1 MKKHLQ
7 KSCLDLLKLS
17 IIIVAYIFCVN
28 WLNYYSEALLIGN
41 FGSSITRWLFAC
53 IGTPVH
59 EISHAIVAIIFGF
72 QIIEFRPLILDPN
85 SSTLG
90 YVTYAYDRTS
100 LFQQTGHFFV
110 GIAPIV
116 FQLVIIYGLYRLLIP
131 HKTKGKKLEWAKI
144 LRPHTLLFVYL
155 VMQITLHMR
164 LSQAD
169 LEGALMG
176 IPILIG
182 LLFIISLIW
191 PRFLEALNEQ
201 ILKLAGITLSLS
213 LAVHLIIRLLVFI
226 L

>member
-7 KSCLDLLKLS
+7 KSCIDLLKLS
-17 IIIVAYIFCVN
+17 VIIGAYIVCVN
-28 WLNYYSEALLIGN
+28 WLNYYSEALLISN
-41 FGSSITRWLFAC
+41 FGSSITRWFFAC

-72 QIIEFRPLILDPN
+72 QIIEFRPLILDPS

-90 YVTYAYDRTS
+90 YVTYTYDRTN
-100 LFQQTGHFFV
+100 LFQQIGHFFV

-116 FQLVIIYGLYRLLIP
+116 FQLLIIYGLYRLLIP
-131 HKTKGKKLEWAKI
+131 INNKGKKIEWSKL
-144 LRPHTLLFVYL
+144 LRPHTFLFIYL

-169 LEGALMG
+169 LEGATMG
-176 IPILIG
+176 IPILVA
-182 LLFIISLIW
+182 LLFIVSLIW
-191 PRFLEALNEQ
+191 PRFLETLNEQ
-201 ILKLAGITLSLS
+201 TLKLACITFSLS
-213 LAVHLIIRLLVFI
+213 LAVHVIIRLLVFI